1 MTMECVNEGRAQF
14 WLVILLLLFASCFA
28 TARNLQ
34 ENALATA
41 SDAPQCPPYRIFD
54 TGNPT
59 SPQYGAPDGCRCVDG
74 MQGMNCGFC
83 DSDAACQ
90 REDSQDGSRKFCRK
104 GMVFAKG
111 DTYKAYS
118 CSLFGTLESLFNNG
132 KVDLVADMTTGT
144 GSLVVYNTESVN
156 DGYAVE
162 CTMSGCDFPEGGT
175 KAICANAGTCFPLT
189 YLSAAFSTY
198 LLPMLTCVILYLL
211 TSLIHH

>member
-1 MTMECVNEGRAQF
+1 MTMKCVNKGRAHF
-14 WLVILLLLFASCFA
+14 RLVILLLICASCFT
-28 TARNLQ
+28 TARSLEN
-34 ENALATA
+34 NALTIA
-41 SDAPQCPPYRIFD
+41 SDAAQCPPYRIFD
-54 TGNPT
+54 TSNPT

-83 DSDAACQ
+83 DSDVACQ
-90 REDSQDGSRKFCRK
+90 REDNEDGNKQFCRK

-162 CTMSGCDFPEGGT
+162 CTMSGCEFPDGGT
-175 KAICANAGTCFPLT
+175 KAICANAGMYFALLC
-189 YLSAAFSTY
+189 LSAAFSR
-198 LLPMLTCVILYLL
+198 
-211 TSLIHH
+211 